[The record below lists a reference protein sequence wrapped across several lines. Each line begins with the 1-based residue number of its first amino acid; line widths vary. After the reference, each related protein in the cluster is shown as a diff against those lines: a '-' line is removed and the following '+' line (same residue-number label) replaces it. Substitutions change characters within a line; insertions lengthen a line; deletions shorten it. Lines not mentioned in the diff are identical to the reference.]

1 MHDSDFSLPHV
12 DCHEMW
18 SKKRKKER
26 RNNAA
31 AGNQQQ
37 SGVVSSAGKADDA
50 AAQQKPATDA
60 VNSASKEPSQ
70 NSKVYIT

>member
-1 MHDSDFSLPHV
+1 MHDSDFSLPQV

-37 SGVVSSAGKADDA
+37 TGVVSSAGKPDDA
-50 AAQQKPATDA
+50 ATLQKPATDTA
-60 VNSASKEPSQ
+60 NSASKEASQ
-70 NSKVYIT
+70 NSKVRLV